1 MKKVKI
7 YESEIK
13 RAVRRKLMENILSE
27 EIPSKQDME
36 DRTEAIGDLTNQYKE
51 LQTVMNTMKEDSE
64 GDKEVNEEFEM
75 KDTYSRKN
83 YRQSPREKDIES
95 VFGQYSEE
103 IPPSVL
109 RYMRKNPEKIVKRLY
124 DIYGQ
129 QMFDYISPNL
139 PDNPQYEVSI
149 EDIVRENMKRFNT
162 KNLSEQDKKD
172 RTKRGSTANNPML
185 MQFFLEEVVDNET
198 TGKVVGGTL
207 DAKNRTIVIEIEYT
221 SSYGNTFRKF
231 LKVSADD
238 LMNWN

>member
-1 MKKVKI
+1 MKKVRI

-27 EIPSKQDME
+27 NSATTDEMK
-36 DRTEAIGDLTNQYKE
+36 DRTAAVKE
-51 LQTVMNTMKEDSE
+51 LTAAQKELAQVQQDLVD
-64 GDKEVNEEFEM
+64 GMNEEFEM

-103 IPPSVL
+103 IPPAVL

-149 EDIVRENMKRFNT
+149 EDIVREN
-162 KNLSEQDKKD
+162 L
-172 RTKRGSTANNPML
+172 
-185 MQFFLEEVVDNET
+185 
-198 TGKVVGGTL
+198 
-207 DAKNRTIVIEIEYT
+207 
-221 SSYGNTFRKF
+221 RK
-231 LKVSADD
+231 
-238 LMNWN
+238 